1 MPSPPDFRIAV
12 VNAREDS
19 FPNLEKMDELLQ
31 SVPYEPPPPGMR
43 SLYPRLKHGWRNVIL
58 AVVDQG
64 IVSYI
69 RVGDAAFGREKLYEQ
84 ESTRGGGGKRGGS
97 NARGRSQGRGQGRG
111 RGRGR

>member
-1 MPSPPDFRIAV
+1 M

-19 FPNLEKMDELLQ
+19 FPNLEQMDELLQ
-31 SVPYEPPPPGMR
+31 NVPYEPPSAGMR

-69 RVGDAAFGREKLYEQ
+69 RVGDAAFGKEKLYEQ
-84 ESTRGGGGKRGGS
+84 GTGGGGGKRGGS
-97 NARGRSQGRGQGRG
+97 YARGRVQGRGQGRG
-111 RGRGR
+111 IGRGR